1 MCYVR
6 EGTYDKHCVIHWEPC
21 VCDGNVF
28 PFFRLS
34 RAREYQAAYGTGR
47 MWTDQNCCVHKL
59 WTCISQLVHHDKD
72 LLFIDVVFG
81 LGCSLRLRSE
91 CPGKLVRAK
100 KAQVVAEAFDTLWWE
115 RLERRRRQLEVE
127 KMFSGVLSDAASIVA
142 GFV

>member
-34 RAREYQAAYGTGR
+34 RARVPGSLRNWSDVDGSELLRAQAV
-47 MWTDQNCCVHKL
+47 DLHKP
-59 WTCISQLVHHDKD
+59 TRAPRQGS
-72 LLFIDVVFG
+72 LFIDVVFG

-91 CPGKLVRAK
+91 CPGSWCA
-100 KAQVVAEAFDTLWWE
+100 
-115 RLERRRRQLEVE
+115 RRRRR
-127 KMFSGVLSDAASIVA
+127 
-142 GFV
+142 